1 MKINISKLFKS
12 ISVEKPKPI
21 NEFFDFVEQPIYNST
36 LIDSYQQHVLNEA
49 VKAKSLGFFNA
60 AVVEEAKEINKTLQK
75 HTDLNKI
82 SDTQQKD
89 LVELREIYPY
99 RVFTKYKVDEIC
111 KANNFY
117 SNSARVYSGE
127 IPKKMVTLM
136 GIASGYRRELV
147 HGVVNYEYGHFDS
160 FTGKRL
166 IEINNP
172 CFKRLSELHPE
183 QQKNIGRTTTSG
195 PLGYSRYEM
204 IQPYYFRLI
213 TRFNFTEFN
222 INSLEEVVIL
232 MPVLHNSNLYYLLIK

>member
-1 MKINISKLFKS
+1 MSQINWEKALRAKLT
-12 ISVEKPKPI
+12 
-21 NEFFDFVEQPIYNST
+21 FVYKGVCKLE
-36 LIDSYQQHVLNEA
+36 
-49 VKAKSLGFFNA
+49 
-60 AVVEEAKEINKTLQK
+60 
-75 HTDLNKI
+75 DLWH
-82 SDTQQKD
+82 
-89 LVELREIYPY
+89 L
-99 RVFTKYKVDEIC
+99 
-111 KANNFY
+111 
-117 SNSARVYSGE
+117 
-127 IPKKMVTLM
+127 
-136 GIASGYRRELV
+136 
-147 HGVVNYEYGHFDS
+147 DS

-232 MPVLHNSNLYYLLIK
+232 MPVLHNSNLYYLLINEQN